1 MKNLKLIPLLLAAFL
16 IWGSAAQ
23 ALTLR
28 IGAGDPEN
36 SEMGVVGNTFKKF
49 IEEKTNG
56 KVKVEC
62 FYSASLGD
70 ETECLR
76 NVQKGSL
83 PIAIAGIAN
92 LVPFES
98 RLGILTL
105 PTSLIISTRW

>member
-1 MKNLKLIPLLLAAFL
+1 MMKNFKLIPLLLAAFL

-56 KVKVEC
+56 NRVLVIDFPGRTAKFIEAYAALEKVD
-62 FYSASLGD
+62 G
-70 ETECLR
+70 
-76 NVQKGSL
+76 
-83 PIAIAGIAN
+83 
-92 LVPFES
+92 
-98 RLGILTL
+98 
-105 PTSLIISTRW
+105 